1 MACSLLYSFF
11 DGLHLQAN
19 STPLSHMI
27 INIDGP
33 MEVGENAQILFN
45 TVCIRCIPKYIADD

>member
-1 MACSLLYSFF
+1 MACFLLYSFF

-27 INIDGP
+27 IYLDGP
-33 MEVGENAQILFN
+33 VEVGENAQIIVYRLIC
-45 TVCIRCIPKYIADD
+45 V